1 MATFQSLGVG
11 SGMDL
16 GSLVAQ
22 LVAAERAPKQT
33 QITTQQSKVAV
44 EISAMGSLKGVLGSL
59 QSSLSPLKLAPSF
72 DVFAAKSSDEE
83 VFTAHASA
91 SAPSGS
97 YDVKVLQLATA
108 QQLSSGAFEG
118 AESAVGTGSLTL
130 AVGEESFT
138 IEIDSESS
146 SLADIRDAINGAED
160 NTGIRATIV
169 NGTNGAAH
177 LVLTAQAT
185 GASNAITVSASGGD
199 GGLDALVYSAD
210 ETSNYTVVR
219 EALDAEIELAGVL
232 HTSASNTIKEAV
244 DGVTLTLLKA
254 DPDNTLSLD
263 ISRNLDTLTTRINA
277 FVTQYN
283 SAASTM
289 ASLQSYDPTTKK
301 AGALLGD
308 PLLRNIESNLRR
320 ELGRSIDG
328 LTGDYT
334 TLSSIGITMNV
345 DGKLQLDQAKLREA
359 MAADFQSVQRIF
371 SSESGIA
378 VRMDAIISPHLSA
391 DGSISV
397 RNKSLDDR
405 TKRLEDDQAAL
416 DARMKVLEQ
425 RYMKQFTALD
435 SLLAQLQSTSAYL
448 GQQLANLPKI
458 GKE

>member
-16 GSLVAQ
+16 GSLVTQ

-33 QITTQQSKVAV
+33 QITTQQSQVAV
-44 EISAMGSLKGVLGSL
+44 QISAMGSLKGVLSSL
-59 QSSLSPLKLAPSF
+59 QSALSPLKLAPSF
-72 DVFAAKSSDEE
+72 NVFAARSSDEE
-83 VFTAHASA
+83 VFTATASA
-91 SAPSGS
+91 SAQSGS
-97 YDVKVLQLATA
+97 YDVRVLQLATA
-108 QQLSSGAFEG
+108 QQLSSTAFES
-118 AESAVGTGSLTL
+118 AESTVGTGSLTL

-146 SLADIRDAINGAED
+146 SLAGLRDAINRAED

-169 NGTNGAAH
+169 NGTNGAH
-177 LVLTAQAT
+177 LVLTAQET
-185 GASNAITVSASGGD
+185 GAANAITISASGGD

-210 ETSNYTVVR
+210 DASNYTVAR
-219 EALDAEIELAGVL
+219 EALDAQIEVAGVL
-232 HTSASNTIKEAV
+232 HTSASNTIKEAI
-244 DGVTLTLLKA
+244 DGLTLTLHKA

-289 ASLQSYDPTTKK
+289 ASLQSYNPATQK

-308 PLLRNIESNLRR
+308 PLLRSVESNLRR
-320 ELGRSIDG
+320 ELGRPVDG
-328 LTGDYT
+328 LTGDYR
-334 TLSSIGITMNV
+334 TLSSIGITMNL
-345 DGKLQLDQAKLREA
+345 DGKLELDQAKLREA
-359 MAADFQSVQRIF
+359 MQADFQAVQRIF

-378 VRMDAIISPHLSA
+378 VRMDAIVSPHLSA
-391 DGSISV
+391 DGSIAH

-405 TKRLEDDQAAL
+405 TKRLQDDQAAL
-416 DARMKVLEQ
+416 DARMKVIEQ
-425 RYMKQFTALD
+425 RYLQQFTALD